1 MVIDGAHVHD
11 ALTRLVARAVPDRL
25 ALITDAVSAAGA
37 DDGRY
42 PLGDRELVV
51 RNGIARL
58 AGSTGLAGST
68 LTMDQAVRRFV
79 RDLGLPVT
87 VAAAAAATTPARLL
101 GIADRC
107 GSIAAGLDADLVHLG
122 DDLILRRVMSS
133 GAWVTS

>member
-1 MVIDGAHVHD
+1 
-11 ALTRLVARAVPDRL
+11 
-25 ALITDAVSAAGA
+25 
-37 DDGRY
+37 
-42 PLGDRELVV
+42 
-51 RNGIARL
+51 
-58 AGSTGLAGST
+58 
-68 LTMDQAVRRFV
+68 MDQAVRRFV